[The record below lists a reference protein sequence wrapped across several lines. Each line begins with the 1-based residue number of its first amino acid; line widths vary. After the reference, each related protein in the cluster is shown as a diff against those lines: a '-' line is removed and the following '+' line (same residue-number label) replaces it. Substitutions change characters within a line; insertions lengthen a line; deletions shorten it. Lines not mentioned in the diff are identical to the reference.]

1 MSDIPAKI
9 KTWQMVKPGEMVLT
23 EVDMPPINKGEVC
36 VKIAGCGVCHTDLG
50 FFYDGVPTVCEP
62 PLTLGHEISGTVI
75 GGDADMIGKEVI
87 IPAVMPCNECP
98 ICKAGRGNRCL
109 KQKMPGNSIGM
120 YGGFSS
126 HIVVPTA
133 GLCVIENRGERPL
146 SHYAVVAD
154 AGTTPYQAAIRAE
167 LDKPFFPDGDLVVI
181 TGAGG
186 GVGTYMVQIAKAMG
200 ARTVIAIDIDD
211 EKLERS
217 LKYGADLIINPI
229 GKSIKDVKGII
240 KAYCKEQG
248 VPHNYGWK
256 IFECSGSK
264 PGQAL
269 ALDLLSFVGKLI
281 VVGFSMAK
289 HEYMISK
296 LMAFDAE
303 MIGTWGCHPKYYP
316 PVLDMVQ
323 SGKIEIDAFLETR
336 PMSTIKESFAEVH
349 AKPISRRIVLIPDF
363 D

>member
-1 MSDIPAKI
+1 MSEVPAKI
-9 KTWQMVKPGEMVLT
+9 KTWQMVKPGELKLT
-23 EVDMPPINKGEVC
+23 EVDMPTINPGEVC
-36 VKIAGCGVCHTDLG
+36 VKIAGCGICHTDLG

-75 GGDADMIGKEVI
+75 GGDAEMIGKEVI
-87 IPAVMPCNECP
+87 IPAVMPCNECEM
-98 ICKAGRGNRCL
+98 CKMGRGNRCL

-133 GLCVIENRGERPL
+133 GLCVIENRGDRPL
-146 SHYAVVAD
+146 AHYAVIAD
-154 AGTTPYQAAIRAE
+154 AATTPYQAAIRAE
-167 LDKPFFPDGDLVVI
+167 LDKPYFADGDLVVV

-186 GVGTYMVQIAKAMG
+186 GVGTYMTQIAKAMG
-200 ARTVIAIDIDD
+200 AKAVVAIDIDD
-211 EKLERS
+211 AKLERA
-217 LKYGADLIINPI
+217 LKYGADLAINPI
-229 GKSIKDVKGII
+229 GKSSKDVKAEI
-240 KAYCKEQG
+240 KAYCKENG
-248 VPHNYGWK
+248 LPHNYGWK

-269 ALDLLSFVGKLI
+269 ALDLLSFIGKLI

-316 PVLDMVQ
+316 PVLEMVQ
-323 SGKIEIDAFLETR
+323 NGKVEIDEFLETR

-349 AKPISRRIVLIPDF
+349 AAPISRRIVLIPDF

>member
-1 MSDIPAKI
+1 MFEIPAKI
-9 KTWQMVKPGEMVLT
+9 KTWQMVKPGELQLT
-23 EVDMPPINKGEVC
+23 EVDMPTINQGEVC
-36 VKIAGCGVCHTDLG
+36 VKIAGCGICHTDLG
-50 FFYDGVPTVCEP
+50 FFYDGVPTVCPP

-75 GGDADMIGKEVI
+75 GGDAEMIGKEVI

-109 KQKMPGNSIGM
+109 NQKMPGNSIGI

-133 GLCVIENRGERPL
+133 GLCVIANRGERPL
-146 SHYAVVAD
+146 SHYAVIAD
-154 AGTTPYQAAIRAE
+154 AATTPYQAAIRAE
-167 LDKPFFPDGDLVVI
+167 LDKPYFPDGDLVIV

-186 GVGTYMVQIAKAMG
+186 GVGTYMTQIAKAMG
-200 ARTVIAIDIDD
+200 ARAVVAIDIDD
-211 EKLERS
+211 EKLARA
-217 LKYGADLIINPI
+217 LRFGADLALNPK
-229 GKSIKDVKGII
+229 GKTAKDI
-240 KAYCKEQG
+240 KAELKDFCKQEG
-248 VPHNYGWK
+248 LPHNYGWK

-269 ALDLLSFVGKLI
+269 ALELLSFIGKLM
-281 VVGFSMAK
+281 VVGYSTAK

-316 PVLDMVQ
+316 AVLEMVEK
-323 SGKIEIDAFLETR
+323 GRIEIDAFLETR
-336 PMSTIKESFAEVH
+336 PMSSIRESFAEVH
-349 AKPISRRIVLIPDF
+349 AQPISRRIVLVPDF
-363 D
+363 A